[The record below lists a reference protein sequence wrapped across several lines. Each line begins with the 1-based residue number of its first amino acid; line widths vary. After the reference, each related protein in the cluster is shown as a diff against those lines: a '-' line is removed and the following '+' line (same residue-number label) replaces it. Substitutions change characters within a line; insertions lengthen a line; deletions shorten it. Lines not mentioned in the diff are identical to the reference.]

1 MRNYTE
7 ETKLHMASLE
17 FDEYALIWW
26 EQVLNQRE
34 EHDEL
39 AVATWVEMKHEM
51 RARFVPS
58 HYKRDL
64 FERLQNMRQ
73 GTRSVEEYY
82 KEMEKAMIRAKVK
95 EDEEQTM
102 ARFLA
107 GLNHPIKHIVNFHTY
122 NTVVQLVHQATKAE
136 HQVQEDS
143 NVACNTSFAARSLS
157 NGDRPTPKFNLS
169 KNFTSSNSP
178 SLNSASKKEEST
190 QSASKKPVVPA
201 GSSTSSVGSMPKS
214 SNI

>member
-102 ARFLA
+102 ARFLV
-107 GLNHPIKHIVNFHTY
+107 GLNHPVKRIVNF
-122 NTVVQLVHQATKAE
+122 
-136 HQVQEDS
+136 
-143 NVACNTSFAARSLS
+143 
-157 NGDRPTPKFNLS
+157 
-169 KNFTSSNSP
+169 
-178 SLNSASKKEEST
+178 
-190 QSASKKPVVPA
+190 
-201 GSSTSSVGSMPKS
+201 
-214 SNI
+214 